1 MFQLLASTNDLSF
14 AEIEVTFVPRKPEGR
29 SINSSCD
36 SSGQSPLGSGSATL
50 QQRGPTATTQ
60 STTPS
65 SPVHRPAPLPPTN
78 NNVAANP
85 AVPSLATPIREMD
98 PNMPAELM
106 QLRAT
111 IQEKDRRLDELH
123 LEVEKLS
130 SVLQQHIS
138 ECDTWK
144 KNPPAIAEHLFRA
157 SSIRQGVSGALENDK
172 QQNNASD
179 SSTAASGD
187 TLSPLRPL
195 AAPAVP
201 SKRLGV
207 SAEPTMAMQS
217 VAPVEMKY
225 YDKDAKSRQEIRN
238 ALRNNEF
245 LKNLD
250 AVQLQEIVSCMY
262 EHSIVEGCYIIREGE
277 DGHHLYVAAE
287 GEYEVWKNGKY
298 LYTMGPGNC
307 FGELALLY
315 NCKRTASIKGELL
328 VLSLGFLYCTACRCV
343 SYLLTHYLQTLV
355 DSMDCQ
361 SVRCRQSPSHPPD
374 SLRHSCYSPT
384 SISAVRAAR
393 IWVLERS
400 IFQFIMMKT
409 GLEKMEGRVKFLS
422 RRVNSLFCSFQCQ
435 KTAVFDLLQTE
446 RKSTRVCLTVAIGK
460 QRGFWLVSER
470 WHPLKPAL
478 CDPSMGLYVPLL
490 KNLDDG
496 QLERIADVLEAQFH
510 PAGECIIRQGEQ
522 ADSFFII
529 QSGEVRVTMKVV
541 GQDGLQNEIEIRRM
555 TKGEYFGEKALL
567 GEGRRTANIYAI
579 SPGGVELLC
588 LYRKDF
594 LELMGNIADLQHKE
608 YVDLEHLQSYGGQ
621 LKDGQPLKLNED
633 DPTVALTSATGSTSL
648 DHLLG
653 QREVKQ
659 AADVAKTTTV
669 PSRKLYAREYEV
681 AAKLRLNDLQR
692 VAVIG
697 QGGFGRVE
705 LVRPVNDSTI
715 SFALKRMKK
724 VHIVQTKQQ
733 DHVHSEKQIL
743 MSVDSCFICKLFKT
757 FRDNKFVY
765 MLMEFCPGGEL
776 WTVLRDRRAFDDK
789 LTRFSLACVIEAF
802 DYLHHQG
809 IIYRDLKPE
818 NMLLTSNGYI
828 KLVSFVAPV
837 VLGALLSSLPDRFL
851 SAPSIECDFGFA
863 KRLDAQRKTWTF
875 CGTPEYV
882 APEVILNKGHDFA
895 ADYWSLGILTC
906 ELLIGTPPFQAS
918 EPIKI
923 YMKALRGIEA
933 YDLSHHKNIS
943 IKAYQFIKRLCRNTP
958 TERLGMG
965 RQGIQEIRNQ
975 KYFQGFD
982 WDGVRNRTLQSPFQ
996 PKVSGPCD
1004 FSNFDQFPVT
1014 DDLPPDEM
1022 SGWDKDF

>member
-1 MFQLLASTNDLSF
+1 MLLYQGQSVNTSGDS
-14 AEIEVTFVPRKPEGR
+14 
-29 SINSSCD
+29 
-36 SSGQSPLGSGSATL
+36 SSGQVPSLGVAASSTAQDHSETSTFTAAIPPRPPNGHSATL
-50 QQRGPTATTQ
+50 LRRNTNTDTLKSPVAPTAT
-60 STTPS
+60 
-65 SPVHRPAPLPPTN
+65 
-78 NNVAANP
+78 
-85 AVPSLATPIREMD
+85 AVTMD
-98 PNMPAELM
+98 PKVTAELM
-106 QLRAT
+106 HLRSV
-111 IQEKDRRLDELH
+111 IKEKDRRLDELH
-123 LEVEKLS
+123 SEVDKLS

-144 KNPPAIAEHLFRA
+144 KNPPAIAEHLMRA
-157 SSIRQGVSGALENDK
+157 SSLRRGSLNTNTTAST
-172 QQNNASD
+172 NAAQD
-179 SSTAASGD
+179 SVNSSAPSAMMATR
-187 TLSPLRPL
+187 SPLSSEGSAGTTSSPTSADGLGPL
-195 AAPAVP
+195 RSHAVGIAGAGGVP

-207 SAEPTMAMQS
+207 SAEPTMAVQS
-217 VAPVEMKY
+217 IAPVEIKY

-245 LKNLD
+245 LRNLD

-262 EHSIVEGCYIIREGE
+262 KHSVVEGRYVIREGE

-287 GEYEVWKNGKY
+287 GEYEVWRNGKY

-315 NCKRTASIKGELL
+315 NCKRTASIK
-328 VLSLGFLYCTACRCV
+328 
-343 SYLLTHYLQTLV
+343 
-355 DSMDCQ
+355 
-361 SVRCRQSPSHPPD
+361 
-374 SLRHSCYSPT
+374 
-384 SISAVRAAR
+384 AVRAAH
-393 IWVLERS
+393 IWVLERN

-409 GLEKMEGRVKFLS
+409 GLEKMEA
-422 RRVNSLFCSFQCQ
+422 RVN
-435 KTAVFDLLQTE
+435 
-446 RKSTRVCLTVAIGK
+446 
-460 QRGFWLVSER
+460 
-470 WHPLKPAL
+470 
-478 CDPSMGLYVPLL
+478 VPLL
-490 KNLDDG
+490 KDLEQS
-496 QLERIADVLEAQFH
+496 QLQRIADVLEAQFH
-510 PAGECIIRQGEQ
+510 PDGECIIRQDEQ

-529 QSGEVRVTMKVV
+529 QSGEVRVTMKVM
-541 GQDGLQNEIEIRRM
+541 GPDGASKEIEIRRM
-555 TKGEYFGEKALL
+555 SKGEYFGEKALL
-567 GEGRRTANIYAI
+567 GEGRRTANIYAA
-579 SPGGVELLC
+579 SPAGVELLC

-594 LELMGNIADLQHKE
+594 LELMGNIADLEHKE
-608 YVDLEHLQSYGGQ
+608 YVDLEHLQLQGGQ
-621 LKDGQPLKLNED
+621 LKAARPLNLNED
-633 DPTVALTSATGSTSL
+633 DPTVTLTSASPTSL
-648 DHLLG
+648 DQLLG
-653 QREVKQ
+653 QREVK
-659 AADVAKTTTV
+659 AAAGDRVQSPTT
-669 PSRKLYAREYEV
+669 RKLYTREYNI
-681 AAKLRLNDLQR
+681 AAKLRLSDLER

-705 LVRPVNDSTI
+705 LVRPI
-715 SFALKRMKK
+715 SDHSIAFALKRMKK
-724 VHIVQTKQQ
+724 VHIVETKQQ

-743 MSVDSCFICKLFKT
+743 MSVDNSFICKLFKT

-828 KLVSFVAPV
+828 KL
-837 VLGALLSSLPDRFL
+837 
-851 SAPSIECDFGFA
+851 CDFGFA
-863 KRLDAQRKTWTF
+863 KRLGPQRKTWTF

-906 ELLIGTPPFQAS
+906 ELLMGTPPFQAS

-943 IKAYQFIKRLCRNTP
+943 VKAYQFIKRLCRNTP

-982 WDGVRNRTLQSPFQ
+982 WDGVRNRTLQSPFK
-996 PKVSGPCD
+996 PKVNGPCD
-1004 FSNFDQFPVT
+1004 FSNFDQFPVS
-1014 DDLPPDEM
+1014 DELPPDET
-1022 SGWDKDF
+1022 SGWDIDF

>member
-1 MFQLLASTNDLSF
+1 
-14 AEIEVTFVPRKPEGR
+14 
-29 SINSSCD
+29 
-36 SSGQSPLGSGSATL
+36 
-50 QQRGPTATTQ
+50 
-60 STTPS
+60 
-65 SPVHRPAPLPPTN
+65 
-78 NNVAANP
+78 
-85 AVPSLATPIREMD
+85 MD

-157 SSIRQGVSGALENDK
+157 SSLRQGTSGASENDK
-172 QQNNASD
+172 QPNNTSD

-195 AAPAVP
+195 VAPAVP

-217 VAPVEMKY
+217 VAPVEMRY

-315 NCKRTASIKGELL
+315 NCKRTASIK
-328 VLSLGFLYCTACRCV
+328 
-343 SYLLTHYLQTLV
+343 
-355 DSMDCQ
+355 
-361 SVRCRQSPSHPPD
+361 
-374 SLRHSCYSPT
+374 
-384 SISAVRAAR
+384 AVRAAR

-422 RRVNSLFCSFQCQ
+422 S
-435 KTAVFDLLQTE
+435 
-446 RKSTRVCLTVAIGK
+446 
-460 QRGFWLVSER
+460 
-470 WHPLKPAL
+470 
-478 CDPSMGLYVPLL
+478 VPLL

-633 DPTVALTSATGSTSL
+633 DPTVTLTSATCSASL

-659 AADVAKTTTV
+659 AADVPKTATI
-669 PSRKLYAREYEV
+669 PSRKLYAREFEV
-681 AAKLRLNDLQR
+681 SSKLRLSDLQR

-705 LVRPVNDSTI
+705 LVRPVNDNTI

-828 KLVSFVAPV
+828 KL
-837 VLGALLSSLPDRFL
+837 
-851 SAPSIECDFGFA
+851 CDFGFA

-1004 FSNFDQFPVT
+1004 FSNFDQFPVA

>member
-1 MFQLLASTNDLSF
+1 MQGRSVNSSIASSSVHPTPIGDTSRSNSSRVKAELASTIS
-14 AEIEVTFVPRKPEGR
+14 T
-29 SINSSCD
+29 
-36 SSGQSPLGSGSATL
+36 
-50 QQRGPTATTQ
+50 TATPSRPGNGPIQ
-60 STTPS
+60 VNSKRPQASPQPTT
-65 SPVHRPAPLPPTN
+65 
-78 NNVAANP
+78 
-85 AVPSLATPIREMD
+85 MD
-98 PNMPAELM
+98 PKVTNELM
-106 QLRAT
+106 HLQAV
-111 IQEKDRRLDELH
+111 IQEKDKRLDELH
-123 LEVEKLS
+123 SEIDKLS
-130 SVLQQHIS
+130 SVLQQHIT

-144 KNPPAIAEHLFRA
+144 KNPPAIAEHFLARA
-157 SSIRQGVSGALENDK
+157 SSLRRG
-172 QQNNASD
+172 
-179 SSTAASGD
+179 SSNINTAAIGRSSSQENSLMVNHQD
-187 TLSPLRPL
+187 SLPAASPTDDAAKGANTSSVTSADGLGPL
-195 AAPAVP
+195 KPTSPAVAASAP

-207 SAEPTMAMQS
+207 SAEPTLAMQNA
-217 VAPVEMKY
+217 APVEIKY

-315 NCKRTASIKGELL
+315 NCKRTASIK
-328 VLSLGFLYCTACRCV
+328 V
-343 SYLLTHYLQTLV
+343 
-355 DSMDCQ
+355 
-361 SVRCRQSPSHPPD
+361 
-374 SLRHSCYSPT
+374 
-384 SISAVRAAR
+384 VRAAR

-400 IFQFIMMKT
+400 IFQYIMMKT
-409 GLEKMEGRVKFLS
+409 GLEKMEERVKFLS
-422 RRVNSLFCSFQCQ
+422 S
-435 KTAVFDLLQTE
+435 
-446 RKSTRVCLTVAIGK
+446 
-460 QRGFWLVSER
+460 
-470 WHPLKPAL
+470 
-478 CDPSMGLYVPLL
+478 VPLL
-490 KNLDDG
+490 KDLEQG
-496 QLERIADVLEAQFH
+496 QLQRIADVLEAQFH
-510 PAGECIIRQGEQ
+510 PEGECIIRQGEQ

-529 QSGEVRVTMKVV
+529 QSGEVRVTMKVPV
-541 GQDGLQNEIEIRRM
+541 QDGVQNEIDIRKM
-555 TKGEYFGEKALL
+555 AKGEYFGEKALL
-567 GEGRRTANIYAI
+567 GEGKRTANIYAA
-579 SPGGVELLC
+579 SPEGVELLC

-594 LELMGNIADLQHKE
+594 LELMGNIADLEHKE
-608 YVDLEHLQSYGGQ
+608 YVDLEHLQSQGGQ
-621 LKDGQPLKLNED
+621 VKVAHRIALNED
-633 DPTVALTSATGSTSL
+633 DPTVTLTSASPTSL
-648 DHLLG
+648 DQLLG
-653 QREVKQ
+653 QRETKPSFGDR
-659 AADVAKTTTV
+659 AAESDAI
-669 PSRKLYAREYEV
+669 RKLHSKEYDI
-681 AAKLRLNDLQR
+681 ASTLQLTELER

-697 QGGFGRVE
+697 QGGFGRVW
-705 LVRPVNDSTI
+705 PHDDHSI
-715 SFALKRMKK
+715 AFALKRMKK
-724 VHIVQTKQQ
+724 VHIVETKQQ

-743 MSVDSCFICKLFKT
+743 ILFKT
-757 FRDNKFVY
+757 FRDSKFVY

-818 NMLLTSNGYI
+818 NMLLTANGYI
-828 KLVSFVAPV
+828 KL
-837 VLGALLSSLPDRFL
+837 
-851 SAPSIECDFGFA
+851 CDFGFA
-863 KRLDAQRKTWTF
+863 KRLGAQRKTWTF

-906 ELLIGTPPFQAS
+906 ELLMGTPPFQAS

-943 IKAYQFIKRLCRNTP
+943 VKAYQFIKRLCRNTP

-982 WDGVRNRTLQSPFQ
+982 WDGVRNRTLQSPFH
-996 PKVSGPCD
+996 PKVNGPAD
-1004 FSNFDQFPVT
+1004 PSNFDKFPST
-1014 DDLPPDEM
+1014 DELPPDEL

>member
-1 MFQLLASTNDLSF
+1 MPHHSSSNQTRKKFLRLFRIPTDGRGSHRNQTVLNSGSIDANSGEEHRGIGNHPHHGLFNHTRHEKPQVSRVDKANNTLSQQQQRQEPVFNSPTKPPRPNKMGNIHQISMRKQYPDLASHPSPFTICGDFRGQS
-14 AEIEVTFVPRKPEGR
+14 V
-29 SINSSCD
+29 NSSGAS
-36 SSGQSPLGSGSATL
+36 SSGRAPSYGFVATSTGQDHSEPSTSTAAKPLRPAN
-50 QQRGPTATTQ
+50 GPTTT
-60 STTPS
+60 SKYPNTNSNTLK
-65 SPVHRPAPLPPTN
+65 SPV
-78 NNVAANP
+78 
-85 AVPSLATPIREMD
+85 TPIATAITMD
-98 PNMPAELM
+98 PKVTAELM
-106 QLRAT
+106 HLRSMLK
-111 IQEKDRRLDELH
+111 EKDRRLDELH
-123 LEVEKLS
+123 SEVDKLS
-130 SVLQQHIS
+130 SVLEQHIG

-144 KNPPAIAEHLFRA
+144 KNPPAIAESLLMRV
-157 SSIRQGVSGALENDK
+157 SSLRRNSFNT
-172 QQNNASD
+172 NA
-179 SSTAASGD
+179 TAATNAAQGSVNSSATPGMLVARSP
-187 TLSPLRPL
+187 LSSDGSAGATSSPTSADGLAPLRP
-195 AAPAVP
+195 PAVAGAGGVP

-207 SAEPTMAMQS
+207 SAEPTMAVQS
-217 VAPVEMKY
+217 TAPVEIKY

-245 LKNLD
+245 LRNLD

-262 EHSIVEGCYIIREGE
+262 KHSIVEGCYVIREGE

-315 NCKRTASIKGELL
+315 NCKRTASIK
-328 VLSLGFLYCTACRCV
+328 
-343 SYLLTHYLQTLV
+343 
-355 DSMDCQ
+355 
-361 SVRCRQSPSHPPD
+361 
-374 SLRHSCYSPT
+374 
-384 SISAVRAAR
+384 AVRAAN

-400 IFQFIMMKT
+400 IFQYIMMKT
-409 GLEKMEGRVKFLS
+409 GLEKMEARVKFLS
-422 RRVNSLFCSFQCQ
+422 S
-435 KTAVFDLLQTE
+435 
-446 RKSTRVCLTVAIGK
+446 
-460 QRGFWLVSER
+460 
-470 WHPLKPAL
+470 
-478 CDPSMGLYVPLL
+478 VPLL
-490 KNLDDG
+490 KDLEQG
-496 QLERIADVLEAQFH
+496 QLQRIADVLEAQFH
-510 PAGECIIRQGEQ
+510 PDGECIIRQDEQ

-541 GQDGLQNEIEIRRM
+541 GPDGVSKEIEIRRM
-555 TKGEYFGEKALL
+555 RKGEYFGEKALL
-567 GEGRRTANIYAI
+567 GEGRRTANIYAA
-579 SPGGVELLC
+579 SPAGVELLC

-594 LELMGNIADLQHKE
+594 LELMGNIADLEHKE
-608 YVDLEHLQSYGGQ
+608 YVDLEHLQSQGGQ
-621 LKDGQPLKLNED
+621 LKVAHPLKLSED
-633 DPTVALTSATGSTSL
+633 DPTVTLTAASPTSL
-648 DHLLG
+648 DQLLG
-653 QREVKQ
+653 QRDVKASAGDRVQ
-659 AADVAKTTTV
+659 PP
-669 PSRKLYAREYEV
+669 PSRKLYVHEYKV
-681 AAKLRLNDLQR
+681 SSNLHLTDLER

-705 LVRPVNDSTI
+705 LVRPI
-715 SFALKRMKK
+715 SDHSIAFALKRMKK
-724 VHIVQTKQQ
+724 VHIVETKQQ

-743 MSVDSCFICKLFKT
+743 MSVDNCFICKLFKT

-818 NMLLTSNGYI
+818 NMLLTSTGYI
-828 KLVSFVAPV
+828 KL
-837 VLGALLSSLPDRFL
+837 
-851 SAPSIECDFGFA
+851 CDFGFA
-863 KRLDAQRKTWTF
+863 KRLGPQRKTWTF

-906 ELLIGTPPFQAS
+906 ELLMGTPPFQAS

-943 IKAYQFIKRLCRNTP
+943 VKAYQFIKRLCRNTP

-982 WDGVRNRTLQSPFQ
+982 WDGVRNQTLQSPFH
-996 PKVSGPCD
+996 PKVNGPCD
-1004 FSNFDQFPVT
+1004 FSNFDQFPVS

-1022 SGWDKDF
+1022 SGWDINF

>member
-1 MFQLLASTNDLSF
+1 MPRHSPTNQTRRRFFQLFRIPTSSGSDSGSQ
-14 AEIEVTFVPRKPEGR
+14 FVPSDAVHKTPASGGQRLRLRNFKKTASVGYNQESPSESANTILRNQLFHSSKPGNNTSRGVVSSGKMGNVQQGR
-29 SINSSCD
+29 SVNSSGVFP
-36 SSGQSPLGSGSATL
+36 SGQQTSIGNTSGSNSSRVNAELTSTIS
-50 QQRGPTATTQ
+50 TAP
-60 STTPS
+60 TPS
-65 SPVHRPAPLPPTN
+65 RPANGPIKVSPKRPPTTN
-78 NNVAANP
+78 
-85 AVPSLATPIREMD
+85 MD
-98 PNMPAELM
+98 PKVTNELM
-106 QLRAT
+106 HLRSV
-111 IQEKDRRLDELH
+111 IQEKERRLDELYS
-123 LEVEKLS
+123 EIDKLS
-130 SVLQQHIS
+130 SVLQQHIT

-144 KNPPAIAEHLFRA
+144 KNPPAILERLTR
-157 SSIRQGVSGALENDK
+157 SSSLRRGSSNTNMAAIGGSGSQVNIVGVNHQDPLSPSSPVNDAAK
-172 QQNNASD
+172 ITNASVTSAD
-179 SSTAASGD
+179 SLGPLKPASPIAA
-187 TLSPLRPL
+187 
-195 AAPAVP
+195 AAAP

-207 SAEPTMAMQS
+207 SAEPTLTMQES
-217 VAPVEMKY
+217 APVEIKY

-298 LYTMGPGNC
+298 LYTMGPGHC

-315 NCKRTASIKGELL
+315 NCKRTASIK
-328 VLSLGFLYCTACRCV
+328 V
-343 SYLLTHYLQTLV
+343 
-355 DSMDCQ
+355 
-361 SVRCRQSPSHPPD
+361 
-374 SLRHSCYSPT
+374 
-384 SISAVRAAR
+384 VRAAR

-400 IFQFIMMKT
+400 IFQYIMMKT
-409 GLEKMEGRVKFLS
+409 GLEKMEERVKFLS
-422 RRVNSLFCSFQCQ
+422 S
-435 KTAVFDLLQTE
+435 
-446 RKSTRVCLTVAIGK
+446 
-460 QRGFWLVSER
+460 
-470 WHPLKPAL
+470 
-478 CDPSMGLYVPLL
+478 VPLL
-490 KNLDDG
+490 KDLEQG
-496 QLERIADVLEAQFH
+496 QLQRIGDVLEAQFH
-510 PAGECIIRQGEQ
+510 PEGECIIRQGEQ

-529 QSGEVRVTMKVV
+529 QSGEVRVTMKVT
-541 GQDGLQNEIEIRRM
+541 GQDDVQKEIDIRRM
-555 TKGEYFGEKALL
+555 AKGEYFGEKALL
-567 GEGRRTANIYAI
+567 GEGRRTANIYAA
-579 SPGGVELLC
+579 SPEGVELLC

-594 LELMGNIADLQHKE
+594 LELMGNIADLEHKE
-608 YVDLEHLQSYGGQ
+608 YVDLEHLQSQGGQ
-621 LKDGQPLKLNED
+621 VRVAHPITLNED
-633 DPTVALTSATGSTSL
+633 DPTVTLTSAGPTSL
-648 DHLLG
+648 DQLLG
-653 QREVKQ
+653 QRESMPTVGERTAELDALRKLHSKEY
-659 AADVAKTTTV
+659 DVAAEL
-669 PSRKLYAREYEV
+669 KLSDIERIAI
-681 AAKLRLNDLQR
+681 
-692 VAVIG
+692 IG

-705 LVRPVNDSTI
+705 LVRPYKDHSVA
-715 SFALKRMKK
+715 FALKRMKK
-724 VHIVQTKQQ
+724 VHIVETKQQ

-743 MSVDSCFICKLFKT
+743 MSVDSPFICKLFKT

-802 DYLHHQG
+802 DYLHHHG

-818 NMLLTSNGYI
+818 NMLLTANGYI
-828 KLVSFVAPV
+828 TL
-837 VLGALLSSLPDRFL
+837 
-851 SAPSIECDFGFA
+851 CDFGFA
-863 KRLDAQRKTWTF
+863 KRLGAQRKTWTF

-906 ELLIGTPPFQAS
+906 ELLMGTPPFQAS

-943 IKAYQFIKRLCRNTP
+943 VKAYQFIKRLCRNTP

-982 WDGVRNRTLQSPFQ
+982 WDGIRKRTLQSPFH
-996 PKVSGPCD
+996 PKINGPAD
-1004 FSNFDQFPVT
+1004 FSNFDQFPAT